1 MASVAVGKLNR
12 RTQVEILVSTTSP
25 PRLRIATRASALALW
40 QAHHVAD
47 LLRQHHP
54 LLTVELVEVST
65 TGDRVLSQPLRDFGG
80 LGVFTREVQLAVLDG
95 RADLAVHSLKDL
107 PTEPHPDLA
116 LAAIPERGLTADAL
130 VLPAGVTT
138 TDDDAF
144 PLPPGARVATGSP
157 RRQAQLRYLRPDL
170 QLFEVRGN
178 VQTRLDKL
186 DSGEF
191 DAMILACA
199 GLDRLGLDHRITRAL
214 GAPFMYHA
222 VGQGAIGIECRRGDD
237 NTTGLLEPLN
247 HSTTRA
253 AAIAERTL
261 LAQLRAGCHAP
272 VGVLSQVHEDQLRLE
287 AVVLTLDGQTR
298 WHAATTGAL
307 ATPEAIGHSVA
318 ELLIQQGAMLQA

>member
-1 MASVAVGKLNR
+1 
-12 RTQVEILVSTTSP
+12 
-25 PRLRIATRASALALW
+25 LW
-40 QAHHVAD
+40 QARHIAD
-47 LLRQHHP
+47 LLRQQHP
-54 LLTVELVEVST
+54 HLTVDLVEVST

-107 PTEPHPDLA
+107 PTEPHPELT

-130 VLPAGVTT
+130 VLPASVTADEAT
-138 TDDDAF
+138 F
-144 PLPPGARVATGSP
+144 PVAIGARVATGSP
-157 RRQAQLRYLRPDL
+157 RRQAQLRYHRPDL
-170 QLFEVRGN
+170 QLLEVRGN

-199 GLDRLGLDHRITRAL
+199 GLDRLGLGHRITRPL
-214 GAPFMYHA
+214 VAPFMYHA

-237 NTTGLLEPLN
+237 NTAGLLEPLN
-247 HSTTRA
+247 HSTTRV

-272 VGVLSQVHEDQLRLE
+272 VGVLSQVHGDQLRLE
-287 AVVLTLDGQTR
+287 AVVLTLDGRTR
-298 WHAATTGAL
+298 WTAASTGSL
-307 ATPEAIGHSVA
+307 TTPEAVGHTAA